1 LTFVNK
7 TNIEQ
12 IMASVLD
19 ELIEELQAKQKRI
32 DKEIINLDRSS
43 VIPQHYNKADDIL
56 TLTDEAIK
64 CEDTL
69 LLQKYNRVKHDRKG
83 RISKRT

>member
-1 LTFVNK
+1 
-7 TNIEQ
+7 
-12 IMASVLD
+12 MASVLD

-64 CEDTL
+64 CEDRSKY
-69 LLQKYNRVKHDRKG
+69 LLQLRHATVAKIQQG
-83 RISKRT
+83 ET

>member
-1 LTFVNK
+1 MTFVNK

-12 IMASVLD
+12 SMASVLD

-56 TLTDEAIK
+56 VPVSYTHLTLPTK
-64 CEDTL
+64 
-69 LLQKYNRVKHDRKG
+69 
-83 RISKRT
+83 RIV

>member
-12 IMASVLD
+12 TMASVIN
-19 ELIEELQAKQKRI
+19 ELVEELQAKKKRI

-43 VIPQHYNKADDIL
+43 VIPEHYNKAECICK
-56 TLTDEAIK
+56 LTDEAIK
-64 CEDTL
+64 CEDRANY
-69 LLQKYNRVKHDRKG
+69 LLQLSHTTVANLQQG
-83 RISKRT
+83 

>member
-1 LTFVNK
+1 
-7 TNIEQ
+7 
-12 IMASVLD
+12 MASVLD

-64 CEDTL
+64 GEDRSKY
-69 LLQKYNRVKHDRKG
+69 LLQLRHTTVAKIQQG
-83 RISKRT
+83 ET

>member
-1 LTFVNK
+1 LTKVNK

-19 ELIEELQAKQKRI
+19 ELVEELQAKQKRL

-43 VIPQHYNKADDIL
+43 VIPQHYNKAECIIKL
-56 TLTDEAIK
+56 TKEAIE
-64 CEDTL
+64 CEDTANYL
-69 LLQKYNRVKHDRKG
+69 LNLRHNDVAKIQQ
-83 RISKRT
+83 S

>member
-1 LTFVNK
+1 
-7 TNIEQ
+7 
-12 IMASVLD
+12 MASVLD

-56 TLTDEAIK
+56 VLTDEAIK
-64 CEDTL
+64 CEDWSKY
-69 LLQKYNRVKHDRKG
+69 LLQLRHTTVAKIQQG
-83 RISKRT
+83 ET

>member
-1 LTFVNK
+1 
-7 TNIEQ
+7 
-12 IMASVLD
+12 MASVLD

-56 TLTDEAIK
+56 VLTDEAIK
-64 CEDTL
+64 CEDRSKY
-69 LLQKYNRVKHDRKG
+69 LLQLRPTTVAKIQQG
-83 RISKRT
+83 ET

>member
-1 LTFVNK
+1 
-7 TNIEQ
+7 
-12 IMASVLD
+12 MASVLD

-56 TLTDEAIK
+56 TLTDEAIM
-64 CEDTL
+64 CEDRSKY
-69 LLQKYNRVKHDRKG
+69 LLQLRHTTVAKIQQG
-83 RISKRT
+83 ET

>member
-1 LTFVNK
+1 
-7 TNIEQ
+7 
-12 IMASVLD
+12 MASVLD

-56 TLTDEAIK
+56 VLTDEAIK
-64 CEDTL
+64 CEDRSKY
-69 LLQKYNRVKHDRKG
+69 LLQLRHITVAKIQQG
-83 RISKRT
+83 ET

>member
-12 IMASVLD
+12 IMASVIN
-19 ELIEELQAKQKRI
+19 ELVEELQAKKKRI

-43 VIPQHYNKADDIL
+43 VIPEHYNKAECICK
-56 TLTDEAIK
+56 LTDEAIK
-64 CEDTL
+64 CEDRANY
-69 LLQKYNRVKHDRKG
+69 LLQLSHTTVANLQQG
-83 RISKRT
+83 

>member
-1 LTFVNK
+1 
-7 TNIEQ
+7 
-12 IMASVLD
+12 MASVLD

-56 TLTDEAIK
+56 VLTDEAIK
-64 CEDTL
+64 CEDRSKY
-69 LLQKYNRVKHDRKG
+69 LLQLRHTIVAKIQQG
-83 RISKRT
+83 ET

>member
-64 CEDTL
+64 CEDRSKY
-69 LLQKYNRVKHDRKG
+69 LLQLRHTTVAKIQQG
-83 RISKRT
+83 

>member
-1 LTFVNK
+1 
-7 TNIEQ
+7 
-12 IMASVLD
+12 MASVLD

-64 CEDTL
+64 L
-69 LLQKYNRVKHDRKG
+69 SLIH
-83 RISKRT
+83 I